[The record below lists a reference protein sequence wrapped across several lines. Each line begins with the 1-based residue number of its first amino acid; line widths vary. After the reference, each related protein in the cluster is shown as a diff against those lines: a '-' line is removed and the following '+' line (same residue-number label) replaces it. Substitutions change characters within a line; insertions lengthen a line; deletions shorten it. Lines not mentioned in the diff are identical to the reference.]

1 MRDVDERP
9 NRLLYAIFVLVF
21 LAYFFVAAVPLRREL
36 SLHSDWA
43 ADVSRDS
50 ELDGAS
56 ASGPLYTFYWGGR
69 YGAVSEDG
77 ARRWSRGA
85 SFDAAVSDSLIL
97 PYARESRLLTAVTP
111 SGAPS
116 ISIQAEGW
124 PFFRA
129 GRLFLV
135 SPEMDSVSEYSRDGK
150 LLWSYD
156 FPFKIVD
163 FDASATLAVA
173 GTLDG
178 SIECLDAQGRSVLSF
193 SPGGSRLEMILGVA
207 LDPRGEAIAAVCGAD
222 RQRFVL
228 LVRKGGS
235 FKVQYHRYLESDYR
249 EPVTV
254 RFTGDGRFVLF
265 RQSEG
270 IAVYDRES
278 GRESVLPLRVQSF
291 ELAADS
297 SRGLE
302 YLFTRTART
311 GQVVCFE
318 PPTRII
324 FSYTLPGGDLWTRY
338 LGESLYLGSGAVL
351 GKINI
356 SEE

>member
-9 NRLLYAIFVLVF
+9 NRLLYALFALVF
-21 LAYFFVAAVPLRREL
+21 LAYFFAAAVPLRREL
-36 SLHSDWA
+36 ALHAAWA

-50 ELDGAS
+50 EPADPADPGVLHS
-56 ASGPLYTFYWGGR
+56 YFWGGR

-77 ARRWSRGA
+77 ARLWSRGTP
-85 SFDAAVSDSLIL
+85 FDAAVSDALIL
-97 PYARESRLLTAVTP
+97 PYARGSRTLTAVTP
-111 SGAPS
+111 AGVPS
-116 ISIQAEGW
+116 VSILADGW
-124 PFFRA
+124 PFFRS
-129 GRLFLV
+129 GRLFLI
-135 SPEMDSVSEYSRDGK
+135 SPEMDSVSEYSPEGT

-178 SIECLDAQGRSVLSF
+178 SIECLDARGRSVLSF
-193 SPGGSRLEMILGVA
+193 SPGGSRLEMVLGVA
-207 LDPRGEAIAAVCGAD
+207 LDPREEAIAAVCGAD

-228 LVRKGGS
+228 LVKKGGS

-270 IAVYDRES
+270 ILVYDRET
-278 GRESVLPLRVQSF
+278 GRESVLPVRVQSF
-291 ELAADS
+291 ELAADT

-302 YLFTRTART
+302 YLFARTART

-318 PPTRII
+318 PPARII

-338 LGESLYLGSGAVL
+338 RGESLYLGAGAVL
-351 GKINI
+351 GRINI
-356 SEE
+356 TEE